1 MTSCSSFS
9 AHEPAKLRCCC
20 DLTSCSSSVAREEV
34 VDVGVG
40 REEVVDVEVE
50 HLADL
55 EVECAGLFGSWYE
68 FCPAPQCSHAGVLA
82 LVLGGVAAGPAV
94 NEVEDAEVGVL
105 EVDDAELGSS
115 RASNEFL
122 VLVGTKSATVMAL
135 GLGFLLLTTSKSS

>member
-1 MTSCSSFS
+1 M
-9 AHEPAKLRCCC
+9 
-20 DLTSCSSSVAREEV
+20 
-34 VDVGVG
+34 
-40 REEVVDVEVE
+40 
-50 HLADL
+50 L
-55 EVECAGLFGSWYE
+55 E
-68 FCPAPQCSHAGVLA
+68 
-82 LVLGGVAAGPAV
+82 GVAAGPAV